1 MIFLAPVALFGLLT
15 LPLVW
20 WLLRA
25 TPPAPRAQ
33 IFPAIALL
41 RALHPHQTD
50 AVRSPLWLLLV
61 RLAAVTCLVLGLAQ
75 PVLPGDRLP
84 SSGHGPLLL
93 VMDDGFFSA
102 SDWGRRIATAQGLV
116 DDADHAGRSIL
127 FLRTAPTA
135 DGHATQSPM
144 PRAAASVRQELDSM
158 RPAPWR
164 TDRAAA
170 AHALAT
176 VPHTEGSVQYLADGV
191 ASAGDDAFA
200 HALRAFGSVQEIRFP
215 EASVLALAPAVE
227 RNSTQMARLLALPSP
242 APRSLSIRV
251 HAQDGGTLAVLP
263 LALPA
268 GAAQMDVPVTLPTA
282 VRNRIDQL
290 SLAAQSSA
298 ITTLLFDEG
307 DRLRPIGLMTSG
319 AADTP
324 LIGPLFY
331 LRRALAP
338 TADLHEGTASA
349 LLAQPLSVIIAPDG
363 TLANPTIR
371 QKVTDW
377 VKNGGTLIRFAG
389 PALAGAQHGTNTD
402 GSTNAPGAPAG
413 DDLDTQPGHDAAN
426 GTPADPTADLLPV
439 TLLDG
444 SRQLGGTMTW
454 GAPQKLAPFDASSPF
469 HGLDIPAD
477 VTISRQVLASPVAD
491 LAAHSWARLAD
502 GTPLV
507 THASLGKGDII
518 LFHVSSTA
526 DWSSL
531 PLSGLF
537 VAMLQRL
544 TDHANGVTIPADD
557 TLLAPVLTLDGDG
570 VLGPPPPAARGLKA
584 SEFAHTA
591 ASPAHPPGLYGPR
604 AARRALNASS
614 QINALAAAAPVG
626 VLTSPSGRRPDTAL
640 APFLLC
646 AAVALLL
653 LDGLLVLAMRAG
665 LSLRGLSKLLS
676 GKQGVSLLL
685 ACVLTVPAFAS
696 AQTEGLPPASA
707 PASPPAPVPAPA
719 VSAPASEP
727 SADRAAA
734 LPPATATA
742 PVASSSSPPSSSGHP
757 APGAKSVPGAAL
769 ETRLAYVITGHDD
782 IDTVSRQGLQGLSD
796 YTNARTSAM
805 LGHPDGVRPGQDDLS
820 YYPLLYWP
828 ITPDAAPS
836 PAMTAA
842 LTSFMAHGGILLID
856 TQGQDSG
863 SQNSGNQSEAGPYA
877 GDAPGT
883 RSALRRVTA
892 GLPIPPLMTMTDH
905 HVLAH
910 TFYMLHDFPGRY
922 AEQPVWVAREGE
934 AENDDVSPVI
944 IGSADWAHAWAVDEN
959 GNTPFAVLPGGA
971 DQRQLAYRFGVNTI
985 IYALTGNYKADQ
997 VHVPM
1002 LLKRLGE

>member
-1 MIFLAPVALFGLLT
+1 MIFLAPLALFGLLT
-15 LPLVW
+15 LPVVW

-33 IFPAIALL
+33 IFPAVALL
-41 RALHPHQTD
+41 RTLRPHQND

-61 RLAAVTCLVLGLAQ
+61 RLAAVACLVLGLAQ
-75 PVLPGDRLP
+75 PVMQGDRLP
-84 SSGHGPLLL
+84 STGHGPLLL
-93 VMDDGFFSA
+93 VMDDGLFSA

-116 DDADHAGRSIL
+116 EDADHAGRSIL
-127 FLRTAPTA
+127 FVRTTPAA
-135 DGHATQSPM
+135 DGHEVQPPT
-144 PRAAASVRQELDSM
+144 PRAAVAVRQELDSM

-164 TDRAAA
+164 TDRAAVA
-170 AHALAT
+170 QALNKL
-176 VPHTEGSVQYLADGV
+176 PHTNGTVLYLADGV
-191 ASAGDDAFA
+191 TSPGDEAFA
-200 HALRAFGSVQEIRFP
+200 RALRAFGPVQEIHFP
-215 EASVLALAPAVE
+215 DASVLALAPAAE
-227 RNSTQMARLLALPSP
+227 RNSTQMARLLALPQP
-242 APRSLSIRV
+242 APRSLSVRV

-263 LALPA
+263 LVLPA

-290 SLAAQSSA
+290 SLAGQASA
-298 ITTLLFDEG
+298 VTTLLFDEG
-307 DRLRPIGLMTSG
+307 DRLRPVGLMTSG

-338 TADLHEGTASA
+338 TADLHEGTPAT

-363 TLANPTIR
+363 TLANPAIR
-371 QKVTDW
+371 QKVKDW
-377 VKNGGTLIRFAG
+377 VKKGGTLIRFAG
-389 PALAGAQHGTNTD
+389 PALAGAQHGASAD
-402 GSTNAPGAPAG
+402 SSESAPEAPAG
-413 DDLDTQPGHDAAN
+413 DDTDTAETRPAA
-426 GTPADPTADLLPV
+426 GGPSADPTADLLPV
-439 TLLDG
+439 ALLDG

-454 GAPQKLAPFDASSPF
+454 GAPQKLAPFDATSPF

-507 THASLGKGDII
+507 THAALGKGDII

-526 DWSSL
+526 DWSNL

-537 VAMLQRL
+537 VSMLQRL
-544 TDHANGVTIPADD
+544 IDHANGVTIPADD

-584 SEFAHTA
+584 SDFARTA
-591 ASPAHPPGLYGPR
+591 VSPAHPPGLYGPR

-614 QINALAAAAPVG
+614 QITALAPATPVG
-626 VLTSPSGRRPDTAL
+626 TVTSPGGRRPDTAL
-640 APFLLC
+640 APFFLC
-646 AAVALLL
+646 AAALLL
-653 LDGLLVLAMRAG
+653 LMDGLLVLAMRAG
-665 LSLRGLSKLLS
+665 LSLRRVIGHHP
-676 GKQGVSLLL
+676 GKQSLSLLL
-685 ACVLTVPAFAS
+685 AGALTLPVLAYAQGASSEHNAAAAGGTVGTNTAAG
-696 AQTEGLPPASA
+696 TPASTT
-707 PASPPAPVPAPA
+707 S
-719 VSAPASEP
+719 SS
-727 SADRAAA
+727 
-734 LPPATATA
+734 ATA
-742 PVASSSSPPSSSGHP
+742 PSGP
-757 APGAKSVPGAAL
+757 TPVPGAAL

-828 ITPDAAPS
+828 ITPDAAPT

-842 LTSFMAHGGILLID
+842 LTAFMAHGGIVLID

-863 SQNSGNQSEAGPYA
+863 SQTDASGPYA

-905 HVLAH
+905 HLLAH
-910 TFYMLHDFPGRY
+910 TFYMLHEFPGRY

-944 IGSADWAHAWAVDEN
+944 IGSADWAHAWAVDES
-959 GNTPFAVLPGGA
+959 GNTPFAVLPDGA

>member
-1 MIFLAPVALFGLLT
+1 MIFLAPLALFGLLT

-25 TPPAPRAQ
+25 TPPAPRVQ
-33 IFPAIALL
+33 RFPAVALL
-41 RALHPHQTD
+41 RALRPHQTD

-61 RLAAVTCLVLGLAQ
+61 RLAAVACLVLGLAQ

-84 SSGHGPLLL
+84 SAGHGPLLL
-93 VMDDGFFSA
+93 VMDDGLFAA

-116 DDADHAGRSIL
+116 DDADHAGRTIL
-127 FLRTAPTA
+127 FFRTAPAA
-135 DGHATQSPM
+135 DGHAAQPPA
-144 PRAAASVRQELDSM
+144 PRSAAAIRQELDSM

-176 VPHTEGSVQYLADGV
+176 LPHTNGSVLYLADGV
-191 ASAGDDAFA
+191 ASGGGEDFA
-200 HALRAFGSVQEIRFP
+200 RALRAFGPVQEIRFP
-215 EASVLALAPAVE
+215 DASVLTLAPAAE
-227 RNSTQMARLLALPSP
+227 RTGTQMARLLALPLP
-242 APRSLSIRV
+242 APRSLSVRV

-263 LALPA
+263 LVLPA

-282 VRNRIDQL
+282 VRNRIDQI
-290 SLAAQSSA
+290 SLAGQSSA
-298 ITTLLFDEG
+298 ATTLLFDEG
-307 DRLRPIGLMTSG
+307 DRLRPVGLMTSG

-338 TADLHEGTASA
+338 TADLHEGTPAT

-363 TLANPTIR
+363 TLANPAIR
-371 QKVTDW
+371 QKVKDW

-389 PALAGAQHGTNTD
+389 PALAGAQHGTEPD
-402 GSTNAPGAPAG
+402 GTSTPNAPAG
-413 DDLDTQPGHDAAN
+413 EDIDTSDTHPVSD
-426 GTPADPTADLLPV
+426 PSADPTSDLLPV
-439 TLLDG
+439 ALLDG

-454 GAPQKLAPFDASSPF
+454 GAPQKLAAFDATSPF

-477 VTISRQVLASPVAD
+477 VKISRQVLASPVAD
-491 LAAHSWARLAD
+491 LAAHSWARLTD

-507 THASLGKGDII
+507 THAALGKGDII

-526 DWSSL
+526 DWSNL

-537 VAMLQRL
+537 VSMLQRL

-584 SEFAHTA
+584 SDFAHTPV
-591 ASPAHPPGLYGPR
+591 SPAHPPGLYGPR

-614 QINALAAAAPVG
+614 QITTLTAAAPVG
-626 VLTSPSGRRPDTAL
+626 TLTSPAGRRPDTAL
-640 APFLLC
+640 APVLLC
-646 AAVALLL
+646 LAAALLL

-665 LSLRGLSKLLS
+665 FSLPGMTRQSPGNPSRKSSLRPS
-676 GKQGVSLLL
+676 GKQGLSLLV
-685 ACVLTVPAFAS
+685 ACALTLPALAS
-696 AQTEGLPPASA
+696 AQT
-707 PASPPAPVPAPA
+707 
-719 VSAPASEP
+719 
-727 SADRAAA
+727 
-734 LPPATATA
+734 ATATQAQAQAQA
-742 PVASSSSPPSSSGHP
+742 PVQSPDAAGPTAQPAGPVSGTPATPSPSAASPTP
-757 APGAKSVPGAAL
+757 VPGAAL
-769 ETRLAYVITGHDD
+769 ETRLAYVITGHDE

-828 ITPDAAPS
+828 ITPDAAPT

-842 LTSFMAHGGILLID
+842 LTAFMAHGGIVLID

-863 SQNSGNQSEAGPYA
+863 NQSDGSGPYA

-905 HVLAH
+905 HLLAH

-959 GNTPFAVLPGGA
+959 GNTPFAVLPDGA

>member
-1 MIFLAPVALFGLLT
+1 MIFLAPLALFGLLT
-15 LPLVW
+15 LPIVW

-25 TPPAPRAQ
+25 TPPAPRQQ
-33 IFPAIALL
+33 IFPAVALL
-41 RALHPHQTD
+41 SGLRPHQND

-61 RLAAVTCLVLGLAQ
+61 RLAAAACLVLGLAQ

-84 SSGHGPLLL
+84 STAHGPLLL
-93 VMDDGFFSA
+93 VMDDGMFSA
-102 SDWGRRIATAQGLV
+102 SDWARRIATAQGLV
-116 DDADHAGRSIL
+116 DDADHAGRRIL
-127 FLRTAPTA
+127 FIRTAPAT
-135 DGHATQSPM
+135 DGHDAQTPA
-144 PRAAASVRQELDSM
+144 PRPAVAVRQELDSM
-158 RPAPWR
+158 RPAPWG
-164 TDRAAA
+164 TDRAKAA
-170 AHALAT
+170 RALT
-176 VPHTEGSVQYLADGV
+176 TLPHTDGSVMYLADGV
-191 ASAGDDAFA
+191 ASPGDDAFA
-200 HALRAFGSVQEIRFP
+200 RALRAFGPVQEIHFP
-215 EASVLALAPAVE
+215 DASVLALAPAGE
-227 RNSTQMARLLALPSP
+227 RSNTQMARLLALPLP
-242 APRSLSIRV
+242 APRALSVRV

-263 LALPA
+263 LVLPA
-268 GAAQMDVPVTLPTA
+268 GATQMDVPVTLPTA

-290 SLAAQSSA
+290 SVTGQACAA
-298 ITTLLFDEG
+298 TTLLFDEG
-307 DRLRPIGLMTSG
+307 DRLRPVGLMTSG

-338 TADLHEGTASA
+338 TADLHEGTPAT
-349 LLAQPLSVIIAPDG
+349 LLTQPLSVIIAPDG
-363 TLANPTIR
+363 TLANPAIR
-371 QKVTDW
+371 RKVKDW
-377 VKNGGTLIRFAG
+377 VNKGGTLIRFAG
-389 PALAGAQHGTNTD
+389 PALAGAQHGAAPD
-402 GSTNAPGAPAG
+402 GGETSPEAPAG
-413 DDLDTQPGHDAAN
+413 DDAETQQASTSAN
-426 GTPADPTADLLPV
+426 GTPTDPTADLLPV
-439 TLLDG
+439 ALLDG

-491 LAAHSWARLAD
+491 LSAHSWARLAD

-526 DWSSL
+526 DWSNL

-584 SEFAHTA
+584 SDFARMPV
-591 ASPAHPPGLYGPR
+591 SPAHPPGLYGPR
-604 AARRALNASS
+604 AARRALNASTPATS
-614 QINALAAAAPVG
+614 LAAATPVG
-626 VLTSPSGRRPDTAL
+626 TVISPGGRMPDTAL
-640 APFLLC
+640 APFFLC
-646 AAVALLL
+646 AAIALLL

-665 LSLRGLSKLLS
+665 ISLRSVTRHAS
-676 GKQGVSLLL
+676 GKQGLSVLL
-685 ACVLTVPAFAS
+685 ACALTVPALAY
-696 AQTEGLPPASA
+696 AQTA
-707 PASPPAPVPAPA
+707 PAGNSPAPSAEAVKPAPA
-719 VSAPASEP
+719 
-727 SADRAAA
+727 
-734 LPPATATA
+734 
-742 PVASSSSPPSSSGHP
+742 
-757 APGAKSVPGAAL
+757 VPGAAL
-769 ETRLAYVITGHDD
+769 ETRLAYVVTGHDD

-796 YTNARTSAM
+796 YANARTSAM

-828 ITPDAAPS
+828 ITPDAAPT

-842 LTSFMAHGGILLID
+842 LTAFMAHGGIVLID
-856 TQGQDSG
+856 TQGQDAAG
-863 SQNSGNQSEAGPYA
+863 QNDAASGPYA

-905 HVLAH
+905 HLLAH

-944 IGSADWAHAWAVDEN
+944 IGSADWAHAWAVDES
-959 GNTPFAVLPGGA
+959 GNTPFAVLPEGA

>member
-1 MIFLAPVALFGLLT
+1 MIFLAPLALFGLLT
-15 LPLVW
+15 LPVVW

-33 IFPAIALL
+33 IFPAVALL
-41 RALHPHQTD
+41 RTLRPHQND

-75 PVLPGDRLP
+75 PVMQGDRLP
-84 SSGHGPLLL
+84 STGHGPLLL
-93 VMDDGFFSA
+93 VMDDGLFSA
-102 SDWGRRIATAQGLV
+102 SNWGRRIATAQGLV
-116 DDADHAGRSIL
+116 EDADHAGRSIL
-127 FLRTAPTA
+127 FVRTAPAA
-135 DGHATQSPM
+135 DGHEVQSPS
-144 PRAAASVRQELDSM
+144 PRAAIAVRQELDSM

-164 TDRAAA
+164 TDRAAVA
-170 AHALAT
+170 QALNKL
-176 VPHTEGSVQYLADGV
+176 PHTNGTVLYLADGV
-191 ASAGDDAFA
+191 ASPGDEAFA
-200 HALRAFGSVQEIRFP
+200 RALRAFGPVQEIHFP
-215 EASVLALAPAVE
+215 DASVLALAPAAE
-227 RNSTQMARLLALPSP
+227 RNSTQMARLLALPQP
-242 APRSLSIRV
+242 APRSLSVRV

-263 LALPA
+263 LVLPA

-290 SLAAQSSA
+290 SLAGQASA
-298 ITTLLFDEG
+298 VTTLLFDEG
-307 DRLRPIGLMTSG
+307 DRLRPVGLMTSG

-338 TADLHEGTASA
+338 TADLHEGTPAT

-363 TLANPTIR
+363 TLANPAIR
-371 QKVTDW
+371 QKVKDW
-377 VKNGGTLIRFAG
+377 VKKGGTLIRFAG
-389 PALAGAQHGTNTD
+389 PALAGAQHGASAD
-402 GSTNAPGAPAG
+402 SSESTPEAPAG
-413 DDLDTQPGHDAAN
+413 DDTDTAETRPAASS
-426 GTPADPTADLLPV
+426 PSADPTADLLPV
-439 TLLDG
+439 ALLDG

-454 GAPQKLAPFDASSPF
+454 GAPQKLAPFDATSPF

-507 THASLGKGDII
+507 THAALGKGDII

-526 DWSSL
+526 DWSNL

-537 VAMLQRL
+537 VSMLQRL

-584 SEFAHTA
+584 SDFARTA
-591 ASPAHPPGLYGPR
+591 VSPAHPPGLYGPR

-614 QINALAAAAPVG
+614 QITSLAPATPVG
-626 VLTSPSGRRPDTAL
+626 TVTSPGGRKPDTAL
-640 APFLLC
+640 APFFLC
-646 AAVALLL
+646 AAAVLLL

-665 LSLRGLSKLLS
+665 LSLRSVTGHHP
-676 GKQGVSLLL
+676 GKQSLSLLL
-685 ACVLTVPAFAS
+685 AGALTLPVIAYAQGASSEHQPAA
-696 AQTEGLPPASA
+696 AGGPVGTNTEAGTPASA
-707 PASPPAPVPAPA
+707 
-719 VSAPASEP
+719 
-727 SADRAAA
+727 
-734 LPPATATA
+734 TA
-742 PVASSSSPPSSSGHP
+742 PSGP
-757 APGAKSVPGAAL
+757 TPVPGAAL

-828 ITPDAAPS
+828 ITPDAAPT

-842 LTSFMAHGGILLID
+842 LTAFMAHGGIVLID

-863 SQNSGNQSEAGPYA
+863 SQTDASGPYA

-905 HVLAH
+905 HLLAH
-910 TFYMLHDFPGRY
+910 TFYMLHEFPGRY

-944 IGSADWAHAWAVDEN
+944 IGSADWAHAWAVDES
-959 GNTPFAVLPGGA
+959 GNTPFAVLPDGA

>member
-1 MIFLAPVALFGLLT
+1 MIFLAPIALLGFLT
-15 LPLVW
+15 LPIVW

-25 TPPAPRAQ
+25 TPPAPRQQ
-33 IFPAIALL
+33 IFPAVALL
-41 RALHPHQTD
+41 LALRPQQND

-75 PVLPGDRLP
+75 PVLQGDRLP
-84 SSGHGPLLL
+84 STGQGSLVL
-93 VMDDGFFSA
+93 VMDDGMFSA
-102 SDWGRRIATAQGLV
+102 SDWGQRIATAQGLV
-116 DDADHAGRSIL
+116 DDAGHAGRPIL
-127 FLRTAPTA
+127 FIRTAPAA
-135 DGHATQSPM
+135 DGRPTPPPAARTAHA
-144 PRAAASVRQELDSM
+144 VRQELDSM
-158 RPAPWR
+158 RPAPWG
-164 TDRAAA
+164 TDRAAIARTLEA
-170 AHALAT
+170 APRT
-176 VPHTEGSVQYLADGV
+176 KGSVLYLADGV
-191 ASAGDDAFA
+191 ASPGDAAFA
-200 HALRAFGSVQEIRFP
+200 RALRSFGPVREIHFP
-215 EASVLALAPAVE
+215 EASVLALAPAAE
-227 RNSTQMARLLALPSP
+227 RTSTQMARLLALPQP
-242 APRSLSIRV
+242 APRSFSVRV
-251 HAQDGGTLAVLP
+251 HAQDGGTLAVMP
-263 LALPA
+263 LVLPA
-268 GAAQMDVPVTLPTA
+268 GAAEMDVPVTLPTA

-290 SLAAQSSA
+290 SLSGQASTA
-298 ITTLLFDEG
+298 TTLLFDEG
-307 DRLRPIGLMTSG
+307 DRLRPVGLMTSG

-338 TADLHEGTASA
+338 TADLHEGTPAA

-363 TLANPTIR
+363 TLANPAIR
-371 QKVTDW
+371 RKVQDW

-389 PALAGAQHGTNTD
+389 PALAGAQHT
-402 GSTNAPGAPAG
+402 
-413 DDLDTQPGHDAAN
+413 DAAGALPDAPISTDPDDKDADAPPAHTGPSAD
-426 GTPADPTADLLPV
+426 GTMADPTADLLPV
-439 TLLDG
+439 ALLDG

-469 HGLDIPAD
+469 HGLSIPAD
-477 VTISRQVLASPVAD
+477 VTVSRQVLASPVAD
-491 LAAHSWARLAD
+491 LSAHSWARLAD

-507 THASLGKGDII
+507 THATLGKGDII

-544 TDHANGVTIPADD
+544 TDHANGVTLPPDD
-557 TLLAPVLTLDGDG
+557 SLLAPVLTLDGDG
-570 VLGPPPPAARGLKA
+570 VLAPPPPAARGLKA
-584 SEFAHTA
+584 SDFARTTV
-591 ASPAHPPGLYGPR
+591 SPAHPPGLYGPQ
-604 AARRALNASS
+604 AARRALNASTPNTHLS
-614 QINALAAAAPVG
+614 AAAPVG
-626 VLTSPSGRRPDTAL
+626 TVTSPGGRRPDTAF
-640 APFLLC
+640 APFFLC
-646 AAVALLL
+646 AAAALLL
-653 LDGLLVLAMRAG
+653 LDGLLVLLMRAG
-665 LSLRGLSKLLS
+665 FPGLPFRKTPPGNSALPLLLLCGLLS
-676 GKQGVSLLL
+676 PALFPPAPAHARPTVAPAAAPAENASPGTAPEAGQGV
-685 ACVLTVPAFAS
+685 TP
-696 AQTEGLPPASA
+696 A
-707 PASPPAPVPAPA
+707 PASP
-719 VSAPASEP
+719 
-727 SADRAAA
+727 
-734 LPPATATA
+734 TQ
-742 PVASSSSPPSSSGHP
+742 
-757 APGAKSVPGAAL
+757 VPGAAL
-769 ETRLAYVITGHDD
+769 ETRLAYVITGHDE

-796 YTNARTSAM
+796 YANARTSAM

-828 ITPDAAPS
+828 ITPDAAPT

-842 LTSFMAHGGILLID
+842 LTAYMAHGGILLID
-856 TQGQDSG
+856 TQGQDPAA
-863 SQNSGNQSEAGPYA
+863 QSEEGGSPFA

-905 HVLAH
+905 HLLAH

-922 AEQPVWVAREGE
+922 AGQPVWVAREGE

-959 GNTPFAVLPGGA
+959 GNTPFAVLPEGA

>member
-1 MIFLAPVALFGLLT
+1 MIFLAPLALFGLLT
-15 LPLVW
+15 LPVVW

-33 IFPAIALL
+33 IFPAVALL
-41 RALHPHQTD
+41 RTLRPHQND
-50 AVRSPLWLLLV
+50 VVRSPLWLLLV

-75 PVLPGDRLP
+75 PVMQGDRLP
-84 SSGHGPLLL
+84 STGHGPLLL
-93 VMDDGFFSA
+93 VMDDGLFSA

-116 DDADHAGRSIL
+116 EDADHAGRSIL
-127 FLRTAPTA
+127 FVRTAPAA
-135 DGHATQSPM
+135 DGHEVQPPT
-144 PRAAASVRQELDSM
+144 PRAAIAVRQELDSM

-164 TDRAAA
+164 TDRAAVA
-170 AHALAT
+170 QALNKL
-176 VPHTEGSVQYLADGV
+176 PHTNGTVLYLADGV
-191 ASAGDDAFA
+191 ASPGDEAFA
-200 HALRAFGSVQEIRFP
+200 RALRAFGPVQEIHFP
-215 EASVLALAPAVE
+215 DASVLALAPAAE
-227 RNSTQMARLLALPSP
+227 RNSTQMARLLALPQP
-242 APRSLSIRV
+242 APRSLSVRV

-263 LALPA
+263 LVLPA

-290 SLAAQSSA
+290 SLAGQASA
-298 ITTLLFDEG
+298 VTTLLFDEG
-307 DRLRPIGLMTSG
+307 DRLRPVGLMTSG

-338 TADLHEGTASA
+338 TADLHEGTPAT

-363 TLANPTIR
+363 TLANPAIR
-371 QKVTDW
+371 QKVKDW
-377 VKNGGTLIRFAG
+377 VKKGGTLIRFAG
-389 PALAGAQHGTNTD
+389 PALAGAQHGASAD
-402 GSTNAPGAPAG
+402 SSESAPEAPAG
-413 DDLDTQPGHDAAN
+413 DDTDTAETRPAASS
-426 GTPADPTADLLPV
+426 PSADPTADLLPV
-439 TLLDG
+439 ALLDG

-454 GAPQKLAPFDASSPF
+454 GAPQKLAPFDATSPF

-491 LAAHSWARLAD
+491 LSAHSWARLAD

-507 THASLGKGDII
+507 THAALGKGDII

-526 DWSSL
+526 DWSNL

-537 VAMLQRL
+537 VSMLQRL

-584 SEFAHTA
+584 SDFARTA
-591 ASPAHPPGLYGPR
+591 VSPAHPPGLYGPR

-614 QINALAAAAPVG
+614 QITALAPATPVG
-626 VLTSPSGRRPDTAL
+626 TVTSPGGRMPDTAL
-640 APFLLC
+640 APFFLC
-646 AAVALLL
+646 AAALLL
-653 LDGLLVLAMRAG
+653 LMDGLLVLAMRAG
-665 LSLRGLSKLLS
+665 LSLRRVTGHHP
-676 GKQGVSLLL
+676 GKQSLSLLL
-685 ACVLTVPAFAS
+685 AGALTLPVLAYAQGASSGHNAAAAGGTVGTNTPAG
-696 AQTEGLPPASA
+696 TPASTT
-707 PASPPAPVPAPA
+707 S
-719 VSAPASEP
+719 SS
-727 SADRAAA
+727 
-734 LPPATATA
+734 ATA
-742 PVASSSSPPSSSGHP
+742 PSGP
-757 APGAKSVPGAAL
+757 TPVPGAAL

-828 ITPDAAPS
+828 ITPDAAPT

-842 LTSFMAHGGILLID
+842 LTAFMAHGGIVLID

-863 SQNSGNQSEAGPYA
+863 SQTDASGPYA

-905 HVLAH
+905 HLLAH
-910 TFYMLHDFPGRY
+910 TFYMLHEFPGRY

-944 IGSADWAHAWAVDEN
+944 IGSADWAHAWAVDES
-959 GNTPFAVLPGGA
+959 GNTPFAVLPDGA

>member
-1 MIFLAPVALFGLLT
+1 MIFLAPLALLGLLT
-15 LPLVW
+15 LPVVW

-25 TPPAPRAQ
+25 TPPTPRSQ
-33 IFPAIALL
+33 IFPAVALL
-41 RALHPHQTD
+41 RTLRPHQND

-61 RLAAVTCLVLGLAQ
+61 RLAAVACLVLGLAQ
-75 PVLPGDRLP
+75 PVMPGDRLP
-84 SSGHGPLLL
+84 STGHGPFLL
-93 VMDDGFFSA
+93 VMDDGLFSA

-116 DDADHAGRSIL
+116 EDADHAGRTIL
-127 FLRTAPTA
+127 FARTAPAA
-135 DGHATQSPM
+135 DGHEIQPPA
-144 PRAAASVRQELDSM
+144 PRAAVAVRQELDSM

-164 TDRAAA
+164 TDRAAVA
-170 AHALAT
+170 RALSKLPHAD
-176 VPHTEGSVQYLADGV
+176 GSVLYLADGV
-191 ASAGDDAFA
+191 ASPGDDVFA
-200 HALRAFGSVQEIRFP
+200 RALRAFGPVQEIHFP
-215 EASVLALAPAVE
+215 DASVLALAPAAE
-227 RNSTQMARLLALPSP
+227 RNSTQMARLLALPQP
-242 APRSLSIRV
+242 APRSLSVRV

-263 LALPA
+263 LVLPA
-268 GAAQMDVPVTLPTA
+268 GAAQADVPVTLPTA

-290 SLAAQSSA
+290 SLAGQTSA
-298 ITTLLFDEG
+298 ATTLLFDEG
-307 DRLRPIGLMTSG
+307 DRLRPVGLMTSG

-338 TADLHEGTASA
+338 TADLHEGTPAT

-363 TLANPTIR
+363 TLANPAIR
-371 QKVTDW
+371 QKVKDW
-377 VKNGGTLIRFAG
+377 VKKGGTLIRFAG
-389 PALAGAQHGTNTD
+389 PALAGTQHGANTD
-402 GSTNAPGAPAG
+402 GADAASEAPAG
-413 DDLDTQPGHDAAN
+413 DDIDTPETRTAA
-426 GTPADPTADLLPV
+426 GGPSADPTADLLPV
-439 TLLDG
+439 ALLDG

-454 GAPQKLAPFDASSPF
+454 GAPQKLAAFDATSPF

-507 THASLGKGDII
+507 THAALGKGDII

-526 DWSSL
+526 DWSNL

-537 VAMLQRL
+537 VSMLQRL

-584 SEFAHTA
+584 SDFARTA
-591 ASPAHPPGLYGPR
+591 VSPAHPPGLYGPR

-614 QINALAAAAPVG
+614 QITALAPATPVG
-626 VLTSPSGRRPDTAL
+626 TVTSPGGRRPDTAL
-640 APFLLC
+640 APVFLC
-646 AAVALLL
+646 AAAVLLL
-653 LDGLLVLAMRAG
+653 LDGLLVLAMRTG
-665 LSLRGLSKLLS
+665 LSLRSVTKHGS
-676 GKQGVSLLL
+676 GKHGLPLLL
-685 ACVLTVPAFAS
+685 AGALTLPVLAS
-696 AQTEGLPPASA
+696 AQSA
-707 PASPPAPVPAPA
+707 PARHPPTGSAGASTGATGTDTGTPSGSTSASASASGFSSGDNGAA
-719 VSAPASEP
+719 VSSLPSSAPAP
-727 SADRAAA
+727 SG
-734 LPPATATA
+734 PTP
-742 PVASSSSPPSSSGHP
+742 
-757 APGAKSVPGAAL
+757 VPGAAL

-828 ITPDAAPS
+828 ITPDAAPT
-836 PAMTAA
+836 PTMTAA
-842 LTSFMAHGGILLID
+842 LTAFMAHGGIVLID

-863 SQNSGNQSEAGPYA
+863 SQTDASGPYA
-877 GDAPGT
+877 GDAHGT

-905 HVLAH
+905 HLLAH
-910 TFYMLHDFPGRY
+910 TFYMLHEFPGRY

-944 IGSADWAHAWAVDEN
+944 IGSADWAHAWAVDES
-959 GNTPFAVLPGGA
+959 GNTPFAVLPDGA

>member
-1 MIFLAPVALFGLLT
+1 MIFLAPLVLFGLLT
-15 LPLVW
+15 LPVVW

-33 IFPAIALL
+33 IFPAVALL
-41 RALHPHQTD
+41 RTLRPHQND

-75 PVLPGDRLP
+75 PVMQGDRLP
-84 SSGHGPLLL
+84 STGHGPLLL
-93 VMDDGFFSA
+93 VMDDGLFSA
-102 SDWGRRIATAQGLV
+102 SDWGRRIATAQGLIE
-116 DDADHAGRSIL
+116 DADHAGRSIL
-127 FLRTAPTA
+127 FVRTAPA
-135 DGHATQSPM
+135 SDGHEIQPPT
-144 PRAAASVRQELDSM
+144 PRAAVAVRQELDSM

-164 TDRAAA
+164 TDRAAVA
-170 AHALAT
+170 QALNKL
-176 VPHTEGSVQYLADGV
+176 PHTNGTVLYLADGV
-191 ASAGDDAFA
+191 ASPGDEAFA
-200 HALRAFGSVQEIRFP
+200 RVLRAFGPVQEIHFP
-215 EASVLALAPAVE
+215 DASVLALAPAAE
-227 RNSTQMARLLALPSP
+227 RNSTQMARLLALPQP
-242 APRSLSIRV
+242 APRSLSVRV

-263 LALPA
+263 LVLPA
-268 GAAQMDVPVTLPTA
+268 GAAQMDVPVTLPTT

-290 SLAAQSSA
+290 SLAGQASA
-298 ITTLLFDEG
+298 ATTLLFDEG
-307 DRLRPIGLMTSG
+307 DRLRPVGLMTSG

-338 TADLHEGTASA
+338 TADLHEGTPAT

-363 TLANPTIR
+363 TLANPAIR
-371 QKVTDW
+371 QKVKDW
-377 VKNGGTLIRFAG
+377 VKKGGTLIRFAG
-389 PALAGAQHGTNTD
+389 PALAGAQHGANAD
-402 GSTNAPGAPAG
+402 GTEAEPEAPAG
-413 DDLDTQPGHDAAN
+413 DDTDTAETRPAA
-426 GTPADPTADLLPV
+426 GGPSADPTADLLPV
-439 TLLDG
+439 ALLDG

-454 GAPQKLAPFDASSPF
+454 GAPQKLAPFDATSPF

-507 THASLGKGDII
+507 THAALGKGDII

-526 DWSSL
+526 DWSNL

-537 VAMLQRL
+537 VSMLQRL

-584 SEFAHTA
+584 SDFARTA
-591 ASPAHPPGLYGPR
+591 VSPAHPPGLYGPR

-614 QINALAAAAPVG
+614 QITALAPATPVG
-626 VLTSPSGRRPDTAL
+626 TVTSPGGRRPDTAL
-640 APFLLC
+640 APFFLC
-646 AAVALLL
+646 AAALLLL

-665 LSLRGLSKLLS
+665 LSLRSVTGHHP
-676 GKQGVSLLL
+676 GKQSLSLLL
-685 ACVLTVPAFAS
+685 AGALTLPVLAYAQGAPSEHQPAAVGGTVGTNTAAG
-696 AQTEGLPPASA
+696 TPASA
-707 PASPPAPVPAPA
+707 TS
-719 VSAPASEP
+719 SSE
-727 SADRAAA
+727 
-734 LPPATATA
+734 TA
-742 PVASSSSPPSSSGHP
+742 PSGP
-757 APGAKSVPGAAL
+757 TPVPGAAL

-828 ITPDAAPS
+828 ITPDAAPT

-842 LTSFMAHGGILLID
+842 LTAFMAHGGIVLID

-863 SQNSGNQSEAGPYA
+863 SQTDASGPYA

-905 HVLAH
+905 HLLAH
-910 TFYMLHDFPGRY
+910 TFYMLHEFPGRY

-944 IGSADWAHAWAVDEN
+944 IGSADWAHAWAVDES
-959 GNTPFAVLPGGA
+959 GNTPFAVLPDGA

>member
-1 MIFLAPVALFGLLT
+1 MIFLAPLALFGLLS
-15 LPLVW
+15 LPVVW

-33 IFPAIALL
+33 VFPPVALL
-41 RALHPHQTD
+41 RALHPRQTD
-50 AVRSPLWLLLV
+50 AVRSPLLLLLV
-61 RLAAVTCLVLGLAQ
+61 RLAAITCLTFGLAQ
-75 PVLPGDRLP
+75 PVLPGERLP
-84 SSGHGPLLL
+84 STGHGPLLL
-93 VMDDGFFSA
+93 VLDDGLFSA
-102 SDWGRRIATAQGLV
+102 PDWNRRLATAQGLV
-116 DDADHAGRSIL
+116 DDADHAGRNIL
-127 FLRTAPTA
+127 FLRTAPSA
-135 DGHATQSPM
+135 DGRALQLPH
-144 PRAAASVRQELDSM
+144 PRTASAVRQELNTL

-164 TDRAAA
+164 PDRTAVAR
-170 AHALAT
+170 ALAALPSANGT
-176 VPHTEGSVQYLADGV
+176 VLYLADGV
-191 ASAGDDAFA
+191 ASAGDEAFSR
-200 HALRAFGSVQEIRFP
+200 ALRAFGPVQDIRFP
-215 EASVLALAPAVE
+215 DASVLALAPGAE
-227 RNSTQMARLLALPSP
+227 RSSTRMARLLAIPSA
-242 APRSLSIRV
+242 APRALSIRV

-263 LALPA
+263 LVLPA
-268 GAAQMDVPVTLPTA
+268 GATQIDVPVTLPTA
-282 VRNRIDQL
+282 VRNRIDQI
-290 SLAAQSSA
+290 SLAGQSSA
-298 ITTLLFDEG
+298 ATTLLFDEG
-307 DRLRPIGLMTSG
+307 DRLRPVGLMTSG

-338 TADLHEGTASA
+338 TADLHEGPAAT

-363 TLANPTIR
+363 TLASPTIR
-371 QKVTDW
+371 KNVREW

-389 PALAGAQHGTNTD
+389 PALAGAAHEATTEAN
-402 GSTNAPGAPAG
+402 TNAPDAPAG
-413 DDLDTQPGHDAAN
+413 RDLDSADSTAAS
-426 GTPADPTADLLPV
+426 GTASPDPVADLLPV
-439 TLLDG
+439 ALLDG

-454 GAPQKLAPFDASSPF
+454 GAPQKLAPFDATSPF

-491 LAAHSWARLAD
+491 LATHSWARLTD

-507 THASLGKGDII
+507 THAALGKGDIV

-526 DWSSL
+526 DWSNL

-537 VAMLQRL
+537 VSMLQRL

-570 VLGPPPPAARGLKA
+570 ILAPPPPAARGLKA
-584 SEFAHTA
+584 SAFAQTEV
-591 ASPAHPPGLYGPR
+591 SPAHPPGLYGPR
-604 AARRALNASS
+604 AGRRALNASNQGS
-614 QINALAAAAPVG
+614 TLAPAAPVG

-640 APFLLC
+640 APFLLGS
-646 AAVALLL
+646 AALLLL
-653 LDGLLVLAMRAG
+653 LDGMLVLAMRAG
-665 LSLRGLSKLLS
+665 FSPRGLLKRFFTRARHT
-676 GKQGVSLLL
+676 GVTLFI
-685 ACVLTVPAFAS
+685 ACALTLPAYA
-696 AQTEGLPPASA
+696 APQTKTMEPPAH
-707 PASPPAPVPAPA
+707 PASSDTPAPA
-719 VSAPASEP
+719 
-727 SADRAAA
+727 
-734 LPPATATA
+734 
-742 PVASSSSPPSSSGHP
+742 PSSGQ
-757 APGAKSVPGAAL
+757 KSVPGAAL
-769 ETRLAYVITGHDD
+769 ETRLAYVLTGHDE

-796 YTNARTSAM
+796 YANARTSAM

-828 ITPDAAPS
+828 ITPDAAPT

-842 LTSFMAHGGILLID
+842 LTTFMAHGGIVLID

-863 SQNSGNQSEAGPYA
+863 TQSADGPYA
-877 GDAPGT
+877 GDATGT

-892 GLPIPPLMTMTDH
+892 GLPIPSLMTMTDH
-905 HVLAH
+905 HLLAH

-944 IGSADWAHAWAVDEN
+944 IGSADWAHAWAVDEH
-959 GNTPFAVLPGGA
+959 GNTPFAVLPDGA